1 MAVYEV
7 LHATKSH
14 PTAEELYRA
23 VKPRISSLSLA
34 TVYNTLEALCKV
46 GLAQKL
52 PTHNGSCR
60 YDADTREH
68 LHISFRDTAEIK
80 DVPTP
85 LSCRLIEALPK
96 SVLEEIEQ
104 EMGVRIDGV
113 SVQLF
118 ARRESV
124 NV

>member
-1 MAVYEV
+1 MAVYEA

-34 TVYNTLEALCKV
+34 TVYNTLEALCKA
-46 GLAQKL
+46 GLARKL

-60 YDADTREH
+60 YDGDTKEH

-80 DVPTP
+80 DVPMP
-85 LSCRLIEALPK
+85 HSRRLIAALPR
-96 SVLEEIEQ
+96 SVIEEIEN
-104 EMGVRIDGV
+104 EMGIRIDGM

-118 ARRESV
+118 AHHVPASA
-124 NV
+124 

>member
-1 MAVYEV
+1 MAVYDA
-7 LHATKSH
+7 LHAAKSH

-23 VKPRISSLSLA
+23 VKPRILSLSLA

-46 GLAQKL
+46 GLVHKL
-52 PTHNGSCR
+52 PTNNGSCR

-80 DVPTP
+80 DVPTL
-85 LSCRLIEALPK
+85 LSCRLIQALPR

-118 ARRESV
+118 AHRASV